1 MLLVLLAEKYL
12 LILSDPATNLFP
24 SGPYGLI
31 FASFVPFY
39 FDIPVSRRFRVS
51 CVNFSDKTFIYLA
64 SLQLILSSWS
74 RSIVPGICG
83 LIAGSLYRL
92 NIFGIRK
99 MKNPIDAD
107 SKTAEASSS
116 HTLTVT
122 NLIHSMRASVSCS
135 WVCGKTTYPLPSN
148 AHTERQSLQTSGSY
162 NIAHRGSNG
171 EIPEETAAA

>member
-1 MLLVLLAEKYL
+1 MLLVLLAEKYF
-12 LILSDPATNLFP
+12 LILSDLATNLFP

-39 FDIPVSRRFRVS
+39 FDMPVSRRFR
-51 CVNFSDKTFIYLA
+51 
-64 SLQLILSSWS
+64 LILSSWR

-92 NIFGIRK
+92 NIFGIQK

-116 HTLTVT
+116 HTLIVT
-122 NLIHSMRASVSCS
+122 NLIDSMRASVSCS

-162 NIAHRGSNG
+162 NITHRGSNG

>member
-12 LILSDPATNLFP
+12 LIISDPATNLFP
-24 SGPYGLI
+24 SRPYGLI

-51 CVNFSDKTFIYLA
+51 RVNFSDKTFIYLA
-64 SLQLILSSWS
+64 GLQLILSSW
-74 RSIVPGICG
+74 RRFIVPGICG

-122 NLIHSMRASVSCS
+122 NLIDSMRALASRL
-135 WVCGKTTYPLPSN
+135 TTFSN